1 MSILAQFENDYK
13 DLNLKDE
20 SKLSKIYSAYN
31 IQFDRYCILKVI
43 NKKVLLQ
50 LDYDF
55 MMEQLYRE
63 EEITKLCNS
72 EYTVNFYRKLETED
86 NIIFELEYCDT
97 NLLEYLNEN
106 GEGLEENKKL
116 FKKI

>member
-1 MSILAQFENDYK
+1 
-13 DLNLKDE
+13 
-20 SKLSKIYSAYN
+20 
-31 IQFDRYCILKVI
+31 
-43 NKKVLLQ
+43 
-50 LDYDF
+50 

-63 EEITKLCNS
+63 EEITKLCKS

-106 GEGLEENKKL
+106 GEGLEEN
-116 FKKI
+116 